1 MDLKLRGAAVLVTGG
16 SRGLGRDFA
25 LGFAAEG
32 ADVAICARDR
42 AQLEATAAEIR
53 AHGVK
58 CVAISANLFDGA
70 DCQRVV
76 DETAAAFGRLDVL
89 VNNASTSVDKTPK
102 SLEDATDNQL
112 MERFLGKT
120 MAAIRCARAALPHM
134 RRAGGGRIVNIG
146 GTAARSVFRPGEL
159 LSNASGLPQGLGN
172 SSLANFSKYLAEEAA
187 PDGILVNLVHPHVT
201 RTSRHAGAPHAAREG
216 AGGER
221 SRGRGHVRQADPARP
236 HDRGLG
242 RDAAGAV
249 PVLTPRRRDHRPVA
263 LRRRRR
269 AARRQL
275 LIEDRSPNSAS
286 ATSSSPPSSGS
297 RSASR

>member
-25 LGFAAEG
+25 LGFAEEG

-53 AHGVK
+53 AKGAK
-58 CVAISANLFDGA
+58 CVAIPANLFEGA

-120 MAAIRCARAALPHM
+120 MAAIRCSRAALPHL
-134 RRAGGGRIVNIG
+134 RQAGGGRIVNIG
-146 GTAARSVFRPGEL
+146 GTAARTIFRPGEL

-172 SSLANFSKYLAEEAA
+172 SSLANFTKYLAEEAA
-187 PDGILVNLVHPHVT
+187 PYGVLVNIVHPHVT
-201 RTSRHAGAPHAAREG
+201 RTSRHAARLAARANELG
-216 AGGER
+216 IGEEE
-221 SRGRGHVRQADPARP
+221 VEAQFITQIP
-236 HDRGLG
+236 LG
-242 RDAAGAV
+242 RMIEASDVTPLVLFLSSPLAGATTGQSLSV
-249 PVLTPRRRDHRPVA
+249 DGGA
-263 LRRRRR
+263 LRGV
-269 AARRQL
+269 
-275 LIEDRSPNSAS
+275 NY
-286 ATSSSPPSSGS
+286 
-297 RSASR
+297 